1 MLATSLDSL
10 AKNMECEEQS
20 SISVL
25 DIVIKWNG
33 NDYDVKNLNTNSDV
47 RTLKEEIFKCT
58 GVRPER
64 QKLINLRISGKMAP
78 DECLLNA
85 INIKSGTKIMMVG
98 SKEEDIAEA
107 SVVPPKREKGRKCK
121 SYDSEEFD
129 EERVDKMEI
138 HLAKVQNRVD
148 NYEIKM
154 LNDPRPGKKLLV
166 LDIDYTLFDH
176 RSAAESG
183 IELMRPYLHDFLE
196 SAYEHYDIVIWSAT
210 DMRWIERKMAVLNV
224 ANNAA
229 YKIMFYLDN
238 AAMITVH
245 TPKYG
250 VVSVKPLGVI
260 WGKFPENYNKHNTIM
275 FDDIRRNFLMNPKN
289 GLKIRPFREAHLNWE
304 MDKELLHLSVY
315 LYEIAKIDDF
325 SKLNHRNWEKF
336 IKKAQYK
343 KEKRHKRDRTDNNE
357 PKPPDSLPKL

>member
-1 MLATSLDSL
+1 
-10 AKNMECEEQS
+10 MECEEQS
-20 SISVL
+20 EMKLL
-25 DIVIKWNG
+25 DIIIKWNG
-33 NDYDVKNLNTNSDV
+33 NDYGVKNLNTSSDV
-47 RTLKEEIFKCT
+47 KTLKEQIFICT

-78 DECLLNA
+78 DDCMLKS
-85 INIKSGTKIMMVG
+85 IDIKPGTKIMMVG

-121 SYDSEEFD
+121 SCDTEEFD
-129 EERVDKMEI
+129 EERVDMMEV
-138 HLAKVQNRVD
+138 HLAKVQNRID

-154 LNDPRPGKKLLV
+154 LNEPRPGKKLLV

-176 RSAAESG
+176 RSVAESG
-183 IELMRPYLHDFLE
+183 LELMRPYLHHFLK
-196 SAYEHYDIVIWSAT
+196 SAYENYDIVIWSAT
-210 DMRWIERKMAVLNV
+210 DMRWIERKMNILNV
-224 ANNAA
+224 SNNAA
-229 YKIMFYLDN
+229 YNIIFYLDN

-260 WGKFPENYNKHNTIM
+260 WGKFPNLYNKENTIM

-304 MDKELLHLSVY
+304 MDKELLHLAKY
-315 LYEIAKIDDF
+315 LVEIAKLDDF
-325 SKLNHRNWEKF
+325 TKLNHRNWEKY
-336 IKKAQYK
+336 IRKARK
-343 KEKRHKRDRTDNNE
+343 KEKRQKKERSDQNE
-357 PKPPDSLPKL
+357 PHPPDTQPNL